1 APLVSDKK
9 GVHITPD
16 HRFVKHKL
24 CLRVIKCERYMVNLK
39 VENNGAETV
48 HFTGFL
54 PLYKLEYFT
63 LMDELKVTKTKPL
76 CLKSGD
82 SYEVQINFC
91 CRMAGFYPATL
102 AFEFKL
108 DLQTSSAFYSVC
120 FIEAQWTSVE
130 DLPKIVDG
138 VRPEGY
144 HRSLNTLLNS
154 LKQEYTSGKSV
165 YFSDVL
171 LRKALLKRRLS
182 WKSYNEKFQ
191 LLLFLEEH
199 QMNEE
204 LKRYNIPNSERQEA
218 TMTRDGVNDKLLV
231 LKVPGLSENRPCV
244 QQGDS
249 LLVCP
254 RDETHE
260 KYRGYVHSVQLNT
273 VKLGFS
279 QELLDRFVDNM
290 TFHVEFTVKRWTL
303 RLQHRATELAVQHNL
318 EEVLFPAVPDF
329 YSQRAKLHKLRLFDS
344 QLKNNPEQY
353 RAVQHIVAGSSR
365 PAPYVVFGPPGTGKT
380 VTLVEAI
387 KQIEKKQ
394 STSHILAC
402 APCNSAADLLWQEIV
417 KNVHKNKFLYTHIM
431 APSQAYSNL
440 KGKDIVYPA
449 VEELM
454 EYRIMV
460 TTLYTAGRLVSADL
474 PKGHFT
480 HVFVD
485 EAGHAIETECLIP
498 LAGLLHAESGQVV
511 LAGDPKQ
518 LGPIVRSHFAL
529 KYGMGLSLLER
540 LMNDFP
546 LYQKNEGM
554 FNNHFVTKLLRN
566 YRSHPAIL
574 KIPKELLYDGE
585 LQALFVLH
593 IFQGFPV
600 IFQEVS
606 GVEECEANSP
616 SFFNTD
622 EVNMLVNYVTKL
634 LQTHREQ
641 GLPAISPS
649 DIGIITPYRKQVEK
663 IHKAL
668 EKNGKDLKFKDMNS
682 LKVGTVEQFQ
692 GQERRVILVST
703 VRSNPDDTHFTCS
716 FVKNV
721 KKFNVAVTR
730 AKALLI
736 VVGNS
741 SVLKKDPWKRFIE
754 YCKNEGGYKEVYK
767 KKKKRSYTS

>member
-1 APLVSDKK
+1 
-9 GVHITPD
+9 
-16 HRFVKHKL
+16 
-24 CLRVIKCERYMVNLK
+24 MVNLK

-76 CLKSGD
+76 
-82 SYEVQINFC
+82 
-91 CRMAGFYPATL
+91 
-102 AFEFKL
+102 
-108 DLQTSSAFYSVC
+108 
-120 FIEAQWTSVE
+120 
-130 DLPKIVDG
+130 
-138 VRPEGY
+138 
-144 HRSLNTLLNS
+144 
-154 LKQEYTSGKSV
+154 V

-329 YSQRAKLHKLRLFDS
+329 YSQRAKLFDS

-417 KNVHKNKFLYTHIM
+417 KNVHKNKVYRMYASYLNGNCIPEEIKVS
-431 APSQAYSNL
+431 A
-440 KGKDIVYPA
+440 DIISMFIL
-449 VEELM
+449 ELM

-529 KYGMGLSLLER
+529 KYGLSLLER

-754 YCKNEGGYKEVYK
+754 YCKNEGGYKGQAEENED
-767 KKKKRSYTS
+767 YTS